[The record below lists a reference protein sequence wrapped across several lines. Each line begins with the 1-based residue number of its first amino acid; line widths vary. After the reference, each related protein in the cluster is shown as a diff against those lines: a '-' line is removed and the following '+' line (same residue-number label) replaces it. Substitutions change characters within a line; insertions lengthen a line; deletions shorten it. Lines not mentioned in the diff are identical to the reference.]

1 MSSFNPDSLVTWDD
15 FMSTSDDS
23 LIRVRN
29 QIISPRMPDFGK
41 QSSLADHPS
50 SREQIA
56 AGCTFHTTRP
66 PSSSPCV
73 DDEMLDGGCE
83 TVESTH
89 TFDNGFRFA
98 RPFPVHDVEHSI
110 LGSNRV
116 LILGNKRAANDD
128 SPEATKRNCTATTSL
143 ITSPRIAQQEITLK
157 PRGDPPGL
165 CLALAESAAS
175 ETSGRKIQFQ
185 GLPSMHNKP
194 APTPTTRS
202 APASWSFSFSSSCE
216 PLPELQSTAQHA
228 LAPGWSAPHSDAHDS
243 AILMPLHG
251 SSTETNSP
259 EPCWGKVL
267 LMKRGSTPTKDIRKI
282 VLHLGENGT
291 VEVGIACDPP

>member
-73 DDEMLDGGCE
+73 DDEMIDGGCE

-116 LILGNKRAANDD
+116 LILGNKR
-128 SPEATKRNCTATTSL
+128 
-143 ITSPRIAQQEITLK
+143 
-157 PRGDPPGL
+157 
-165 CLALAESAAS
+165 
-175 ETSGRKIQFQ
+175 
-185 GLPSMHNKP
+185 
-194 APTPTTRS
+194 
-202 APASWSFSFSSSCE
+202 
-216 PLPELQSTAQHA
+216 
-228 LAPGWSAPHSDAHDS
+228 
-243 AILMPLHG
+243 
-251 SSTETNSP
+251 
-259 EPCWGKVL
+259 GK
-267 LMKRGSTPTKDIRKI
+267 
-282 VLHLGENGT
+282 
-291 VEVGIACDPP
+291 

>member
-1 MSSFNPDSLVTWDD
+1 MSSFNPDSLVTWED

-73 DDEMLDGGCE
+73 DDEMIDGGCE

-157 PRGDPPGL
+157 PRGDPLGL

-243 AILMPLHG
+243 AISLRPLHG

-259 EPCWGKVL
+259 EPC
-267 LMKRGSTPTKDIRKI
+267 
-282 VLHLGENGT
+282 
-291 VEVGIACDPP
+291 